1 MIGHQLP
8 AIRRTHIRNPEGCP
22 SLLVP
27 PFLIPPISSPF
38 HAGTITRLPTAV
50 HIVSIPRARLDALS
64 HPVLRAL
71 LHPSPAFLSIT
82 CNALELSLFAEPES
96 LRAFD
101 AIARAD
107 YASSADG
114 LEPVEISHD
123 SWSVLQIDSHSDQ
136 LDNAGARVNELSAP
150 LAAAG
155 ISILYQSSYMSDF
168 IFVKERRLAEA
179 MSLFAAAGFALYA
192 ADPNLLTALL
202 ASPPSPVLTRER
214 SGSAPSTLASRSNSK
229 SSSRSNSHRAN
240 SKGKA
245 REKAL
250 SAPAPTSATPKKSK
264 SPASILLRDVRVLAP
279 DLACVGL
286 ADDAADHWA
295 LKIVKLIAFPDLIPL
310 PARAL
315 ISPPSAYPFRN
326 GTSPVEEEGEDDAG
340 YFSHSPSPT
349 VDDPEPE
356 PEPGPGPGR
365 GDEERVRARKTRAC
379 CPRAPAGAFAP
390 RRVPSSLAWLPSADV
405 RVGRSVRTAGVGRGR
420 AKQRLDAASPRQK
433 RNARPPH
440 VEHAIPFFSF
450 TRTPEGS
457 SLTAG
462 AHVLAALF
470 PRAERHMVICG
481 GELDAADREA
491 EAHAA
496 ALSPSSESVPV
507 SPVDSYG
514 AWMDEDEFDEFDG
527 EGYGADDADAH
538 PLLSVLQVDLRGA
551 GLDTETHGLVHR
563 FSRALAQGGVN
574 HMYASTLRSA
584 NLLVP
589 TGRAGRGARRAGGLL
604 RGC

>member
-1 MIGHQLP
+1 MQGI
-8 AIRRTHIRNPEGCP
+8 
-22 SLLVP
+22 
-27 PFLIPPISSPF
+27 
-38 HAGTITRLPTAV
+38 TITRLPTALS
-50 HIVSIPRARLDALS
+50 IVSIPRARLDALS

-71 LHPSPAFLSIT
+71 LQPNPAFLSIT

-107 YASSADG
+107 GSNGRNGAVG

-123 SWSVLQIDSHSDQ
+123 RWSVLQIDSHSDQ

-202 ASPPSPVLTRER
+202 EPPPTCSLTRER
-214 SGSAPSTLASRSNSK
+214 SGSAPLPSTSAVLSRSSSK
-229 SSSRSNSHRAN
+229 SSSLKGSSRSGS
-240 SKGKA
+240 SGK
-245 REKAL
+245 
-250 SAPAPTSATPKKSK
+250 SMSTPAPSKPKSK
-264 SPASILLRDVRVLAP
+264 SPANVPLRDVRVLAP

-310 PARAL
+310 STVVA
-315 ISPPSAYPFRN
+315 SSSAAFHRHR
-326 GTSPVEEEGEDDAG
+326 TSPVEEENENDDG

-349 VDDPEPE
+349 MDESDLEPE
-356 PEPGPGPGR
+356 AEPEDEVTPVCETPTKGSRAPVVPTSSARPVPSRLDALPGP
-365 GDEERVRARKTRAC
+365 
-379 CPRAPAGAFAP
+379 
-390 RRVPSSLAWLPSADV
+390 LAWLAANECPNAPQVSHEPQEVDGDKTANAARLKQHQQV
-405 RVGRSVRTAGVGRGR
+405 R
-420 AKQRLDAASPRQK
+420 
-433 RNARPPH
+433 PH
-440 VEHAIPFFSF
+440 VEHTIPFFSF

-462 AHVLAALF
+462 TRVLAALF

-491 EAHAA
+491 EEASASSHSPTSSSS
-496 ALSPSSESVPV
+496 LSVPSSPIIDNDDGGSADYDSGDES
-507 SPVDSYG
+507 
-514 AWMDEDEFDEFDG
+514 DED
-527 EGYGADDADAH
+527 DDTDPDSH
-538 PLLSVLQVDLRGA
+538 PLLSALQVDLRGA
-551 GLDTETHGLVHR
+551 GLDTYGLVHR
-563 FSRALAQGGVN
+563 FSRALAQGDVN

-589 TGRAGRGARRAGGLL
+589 TGRRGRGARRAGALL

>member
-1 MIGHQLP
+1 MQ
-8 AIRRTHIRNPEGCP
+8 
-22 SLLVP
+22 V
-27 PFLIPPISSPF
+27 
-38 HAGTITRLPTAV
+38 TITRLPAAV
-50 HIVSIPRARLDALS
+50 SIVSIPRTRLDALS

-71 LHPSPAFLSIT
+71 LQPDPAFLSIT

-107 YASSADG
+107 QKLASGSARNG
-114 LEPVEISHD
+114 SESLEPVEISHD
-123 SWSVLQIDSHSDQ
+123 RWSVLQIDSHSDQ

-179 MSLFAAAGFALYA
+179 MALFAAAGFALYA

-214 SGSAPSTLASRSNSK
+214 SGSAPLPATSAFTSRSNSK
-229 SSSRSNSHRAN
+229 SSTRSNTPSRVS
-240 SKGKA
+240 SKGKS
-245 REKAL
+245 REKAM
-250 SAPAPTSATPKKSK
+250 STPTPASTKPNSK
-264 SPASILLRDVRVLAP
+264 SPTKVPLRDVRVIAP

-295 LKIVKLIAFPDLIPL
+295 LKIVKLVAFPDLIPL
-310 PARAL
+310 PVA
-315 ISPPSAYPFRN
+315 PPRTEHLLPMRK
-326 GTSPVEEEGEDDAG
+326 GTSPVEEEDEEDDG

-349 VDDPEPE
+349 VDEPDL
-356 PEPGPGPGR
+356 EPGLELGPENGV
-365 GDEERVRARKTRAC
+365 GGADEAKDENGHVLPSCARLI
-379 CPRAPAGAFAP
+379 
-390 RRVPSSLAWLPSADV
+390 PSRLAALPSPLAWLPSEQ
-405 RVGRSVRTAGVGRGR
+405 SP
-420 AKQRLDAASPRQK
+420 DAAPPVSDEPLGEHRAQTNGV
-433 RNARPPH
+433 RPH
-440 VEHAIPFFSF
+440 VEHTIPFFSF

-462 AHVLAALF
+462 ARVLAALF

-491 EAHAA
+491 DVFAA
-496 ALSPSSESVPV
+496 AQSHSPSASSTFSSMAS
-507 SPVDSYG
+507 SPVIAPRGTWDP
-514 AWMDEDEFDEFDG
+514 
-527 EGYGADDADAH
+527 GADDGYELEDEEDDDEDYEDEEEDADVH
-538 PLLSVLQVDLRGA
+538 PLLSALQVDLRGA
-551 GLDTETHGLVHR
+551 GLDTHGLVHR

-589 TGRAGRGARRAGGLL
+589 TGKRRRAGGLL
-604 RGC
+604 KGC

>member
-1 MIGHQLP
+1 MQ
-8 AIRRTHIRNPEGCP
+8 
-22 SLLVP
+22 V
-27 PFLIPPISSPF
+27 
-38 HAGTITRLPTAV
+38 TITRLPTAV
-50 HIVSIPRARLDALS
+50 SIVSIPRARLDALS

-71 LHPSPAFLSIT
+71 LHPAPAFLSIT

-96 LRAFD
+96 LTAFD

-107 YASSADG
+107 RASTSSSPD

-123 SWSVLQIDSHSDQ
+123 RWSVLQIDSHSDQ

-202 ASPPSPVLTRER
+202 APPPAPVLTRER
-214 SGSAPSTLASRSNSK
+214 SGSAPSAFASRSTSK
-229 SSSRSNSHRAN
+229 SSSHSNSSSNR

-250 SAPAPTSATPKKSK
+250 STPTPTSAK
-264 SPASILLRDVRVLAP
+264 SPASVLLRDVRVLAP

-295 LKIVKLIAFPDLIPL
+295 LKIIKLIAFPDLIPL
-310 PARAL
+310 PT
-315 ISPPSAYPFRN
+315 PPAPAGYHPFRN
-326 GTSPVEEEGEDDAG
+326 GTSPVEEEPEDDAG

-349 VDDPEPE
+349 VDEPDPEPGSAADAE
-356 PEPGPGPGR
+356 SAKNGEVQPSRARSVPSQLDALPGP
-365 GDEERVRARKTRAC
+365 
-379 CPRAPAGAFAP
+379 
-390 RRVPSSLAWLPSADV
+390 LAWLPAGADADSAAV
-405 RVGRSVRTAGVGRGR
+405 SEEPR
-420 AKQRLDAASPRQK
+420 ALDGGGG
-433 RNARPPH
+433 ARPR
-440 VEHAIPFFSF
+440 VEHAVPFFSF

-462 AHVLAALF
+462 ARVLAALF
-470 PRAERHMVICG
+470 PRAERHMVICA
-481 GELDAADREA
+481 GELDAADEA
-491 EAHAA
+491 PA
-496 ALSPSSESVPV
+496 PVPV
-507 SPVDSYG
+507 LSSASHSSDS
-514 AWMDEDEFDEFDG
+514 DEEDDEEEGEADG
-527 EGYGADDADAH
+527 DAH
-538 PLLSVLQVDLRGA
+538 PLLSALQVDLRGA
-551 GLDTETHGLVHR
+551 GLDTHGLVHR
-563 FSRALAQGGVN
+563 FSRALAEGGVN

-589 TGRAGRGARRAGGLL
+589 TRHARRAGGLL

>member
-1 MIGHQLP
+1 MQGI
-8 AIRRTHIRNPEGCP
+8 
-22 SLLVP
+22 
-27 PFLIPPISSPF
+27 
-38 HAGTITRLPTAV
+38 TITRLPTALS
-50 HIVSIPRARLDALS
+50 IVSIPRARLDALS

-71 LHPSPAFLSIT
+71 LQPDPAFLSIT

-107 YASSADG
+107 LASNGCNGTEA
-114 LEPVEISHD
+114 LERVEISHD
-123 SWSVLQIDSHSDQ
+123 RWSVLQIDSHSDQ

-202 ASPPSPVLTRER
+202 EPPPTPSLTRER
-214 SGSAPSTLASRSNSK
+214 SGSTPLPSASAVLSRSSSK
-229 SSSRSNSHRAN
+229 SSSRKGSSRLGSSGKSMSTPTP
-240 SKGKA
+240 SK
-245 REKAL
+245 
-250 SAPAPTSATPKKSK
+250 PKSK
-264 SPASILLRDVRVLAP
+264 SAANVPLRDVRVLAP

-295 LKIVKLIAFPDLIPL
+295 LKIVKLIAFPDLVPL
-310 PARAL
+310 STVVASSTTAFHRRHP
-315 ISPPSAYPFRN
+315 
-326 GTSPVEEEGEDDAG
+326 TSPVEEENENDDG

-349 VDDPEPE
+349 MDESD
-356 PEPGPGPGR
+356 PEPGPE
-365 GDEERVRARKTRAC
+365 DEVTPVCENPKGSEAPVPTSNAR
-379 CPRAPAGAFAP
+379 P
-390 RRVPSSLAWLPSADV
+390 VPSQLDALPGPLAWLAANESPNAPQVSDEPQEV
-405 RVGRSVRTAGVGRGR
+405 DGDKTA
-420 AKQRLDAASPRQK
+420 DAARLEHQQ
-433 RNARPPH
+433 ARPH
-440 VEHAIPFFSF
+440 VEYTIPFFSF

-462 AHVLAALF
+462 ARVLAALF

-491 EAHAA
+491 EEPSAITDCPT
-496 ALSPSSESVPV
+496 SSSYFSSVPSSPIMDNDDSGSSGYDSGDES
-507 SPVDSYG
+507 
-514 AWMDEDEFDEFDG
+514 DED
-527 EGYGADDADAH
+527 DDMDPDSH
-538 PLLSVLQVDLRGA
+538 PLLSALQVDLSGA
-551 GLDTETHGLVHR
+551 GLDTYGLVHR
-563 FSRALAQGGVN
+563 FSRALAQGDVN

-589 TGRAGRGARRAGGLL
+589 TGRRGRGVRRAGRLL